1 MKNRFSEFK
10 RLSREKLK
18 GSCDR
23 IPEKKRRMVVLG
35 MCILFTLLFALV
47 LWDSF
52 RNPEVKD
59 LFQIEHITPL
69 DLPQDSIINQLKDL
83 TDGQKE

>member
-1 MKNRFSEFK
+1 MQNRFSEFK

-18 GSCDR
+18 RSCDR
-23 IPEKKRRMVVLG
+23 IPENKRRMVVLG
-35 MCILFTLLFALV
+35 MCVMFTLLFAFALC
-47 LWDSF
+47 DSF
-52 RNPEVKD
+52 RDPKVKD
-59 LFQIEHITPL
+59 LFKIEHITPL

>member
-1 MKNRFSEFK
+1 MQKRFSEFK

-18 GSCDR
+18 GGCDR
-23 IPEKKRRMVVLG
+23 IPEKNRRMVVLG
-35 MCILFTLLFALV
+35 MCILFTLLFAFA

-52 RNPEVKD
+52 RDPKVKE

-69 DLPQDSIINQLKDL
+69 DLPQDSIINQLKDF
-83 TDGQKE
+83 TDGQKQ

>member
-1 MKNRFSEFK
+1 MQNRFLEFK

-35 MCILFTLLFALV
+35 MCVLFTLLFALV

-52 RNPEVKD
+52 REQGVKD
-59 LFQIEHITPL
+59 LFQIELITPL

>member
-10 RLSREKLK
+10 RHSREKLK

-52 RNPEVKD
+52 RDPKVKD
-59 LFQIEHITPL
+59 LFQIEHITTL
-69 DLPQDSIINQLKDL
+69 DLPQDSIINHLKDL
-83 TDGQKE
+83 TDGQKQ

>member
-1 MKNRFSEFK
+1 MKNRFSELK

-23 IPEKKRRMVVLG
+23 IPEKKRRRVVLG
-35 MCILFTLLFALV
+35 MCVLFTLLFAFA

-52 RNPEVKD
+52 RDAKVKD

-69 DLPQDSIINQLKDL
+69 DLPQDSIINHLKDL

>member
-10 RLSREKLK
+10 RFSREKLK
-18 GSCDR
+18 GSCDS

-35 MCILFTLLFALV
+35 MCVLFTLLFALI
-47 LWDSF
+47 LWYSF
-52 RNPEVKD
+52 RDPKVKD
-59 LFQIEHITPL
+59 LFKIEHITPL

-83 TDGQKE
+83 TDGQKQ

>member
-1 MKNRFSEFK
+1 MQKRFSELR
-10 RLSREKLK
+10 RLSQDKLK

-35 MCILFTLLFALV
+35 MCVLFTLLFAFA

-52 RNPEVKD
+52 RDPKVKD

-69 DLPQDSIINQLKDL
+69 DLPQDSIINHLKDL
-83 TDGQKE
+83 TDGQKQ

>member
-1 MKNRFSEFK
+1 MQNRFSKFK
-10 RLSREKLK
+10 RLSRDKLK

-35 MCILFTLLFALV
+35 MCVLFTLLLAFA

-52 RNPEVKD
+52 RDSKVKD
-59 LFQIEHITPL
+59 LFQIEHITPF

-83 TDGQKE
+83 TDGQKQ

>member
-1 MKNRFSEFK
+1 MKNRYSEFK

-18 GSCDR
+18 GSCDK

-35 MCILFTLLFALV
+35 MCVLFTLLFALV

-52 RNPEVKD
+52 RDQKVKD

-69 DLPQDSIINQLKDL
+69 DLPQDSIINQFKDL
-83 TDGQKE
+83 TDGQKQ

>member
-18 GSCDR
+18 GNCDR
-23 IPEKKRRMVVLG
+23 IPEKKRRRVVVG
-35 MCILFTLLFALV
+35 MCVVFTLLFALV

-52 RNPEVKD
+52 RDPKVKD

-69 DLPQDSIINQLKDL
+69 DLPQDSIINHLKDL
-83 TDGQKE
+83 TDGQKQ

>member
-1 MKNRFSEFK
+1 MKNRFSKFK

-18 GSCDR
+18 GGCDR
-23 IPEKKRRMVVLG
+23 IPEKKRKLVVLG
-35 MCILFTLLFALV
+35 MCVLFTLLFALV

-52 RNPEVKD
+52 RDPIVKD

-69 DLPQDSIINQLKDL
+69 DLPQDSIINQLKEL
-83 TDGQKE
+83 TDGQKQ